1 MIDIVKEL
9 CGFSDK
15 FGGEVSLT
23 CNTDDGYHVKI
34 SARKMTEEE
43 IEKIK
48 SENEKEEEEDDV

>member
-23 CNTDDGYHVKI
+23 CNTDDGYRVKI
-34 SARKMTEEE
+34 SARKLTEEE
-43 IEKIK
+43 IEKVNYRSTK
-48 SENEKEEEEDDV
+48 D